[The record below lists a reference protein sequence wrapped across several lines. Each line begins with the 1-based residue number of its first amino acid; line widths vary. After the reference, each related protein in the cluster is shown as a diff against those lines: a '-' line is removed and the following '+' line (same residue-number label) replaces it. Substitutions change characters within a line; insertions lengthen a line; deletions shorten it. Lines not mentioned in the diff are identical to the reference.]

1 MSVKNCDTVFCAS
14 GVFRVVLQEL
24 GPDWHVEQ
32 RPERQRD
39 DEKDVRHA
47 LENAER
53 GTGKTLGLYIIT
65 DN

>member
-1 MSVKNCDTVFCAS
+1 MFRAS
-14 GVFRVVLQEL
+14 GVFRVVLQGL

-39 DEKDVRHA
+39 DEKDLRHA
-47 LENAER
+47 LKNAER

-65 DN
+65 EKLKQLIF